1 LITSGTAFSQAQS
14 CAQNQ
19 YTLSL
24 RVTNGEQLWTWSL
37 FAILSLAILFLVSV
51 PAPAEA
57 RDEMGVGV
65 TDALGRPLSRIAL
78 ELHAQDGRTIAHV
91 YTHQDGYARLPIA
104 APGVYTLIATGAH
117 FKPASKL
124 IVWPSGG
131 ASFALIMEAREALN
145 VPISASRLHAQNGLS
160 PTGNSKYTMT
170 ARDIANIPA
179 GEAAPLNEV
188 LLQMP
193 GVALDQNQEIH
204 IRGEHAGIQY
214 QMNGIL
220 LPLDI
225 NNDPTFTQLLNS
237 YFVSSVSLI
246 DGVLP
251 AQYGY
256 RTSGVIA
263 IQTKNGC
270 DGGHNN
276 FTLYGG
282 MYDTAEPSFQLQGCN
297 GRFSYYLTGL
307 YLHSN
312 LGLSSATP
320 GHDPIH
326 DAVNQGQ
333 GFTALTYELNP
344 STTLSFIGGITVA
357 DNDFPNRP
365 GLPPLYTLQGV
376 NPANYPPTA
385 IDSSVDQ
392 QDYYG
397 VLALNGAVGEQLDYQ
412 LAYALHYN
420 TETFNPDPIGDLIY
434 QGIAPQ
440 VFNSDLANTLQENT
454 TYRLGS
460 HTFGAG
466 FYLGEYGVEADNTSQ
481 VFAETGVPP
490 VPSDVPI
497 SVTANLNKI
506 NILFGFYLQDTW
518 QITQKFSVNFGSR
531 WDRADGF
538 VNDSQFSPTINFVYK
553 PRPDTTIHAGFARN
567 FQVPNF
573 QNIST
578 NTSALVGTSGATGL
592 PPSTYSTQLDAETD
606 YTWDVGYT
614 HQFTT
619 HLQWAQDSYFR
630 IDRHYID
637 EGQFGFV
644 PLDAPFN
651 YVRGYGAGIEN
662 TLTYNLRD
670 FSLRA
675 TAFVAREEVRGVA
688 TGQYNFPPLGQ
699 LEYIDNHYIIL
710 DHTPLLG
717 MSGGMAYQWRDY
729 KFMIDGLYSSGL
741 RGGFANT
748 DLLPVVWQVNLGAV
762 RKFELPGLGELENRI
777 TLINIFDRTNLIRP
791 ATGIGVFQ
799 SAYGPRI
806 SLYDGLTMPL
816 PSL

>member
-1 LITSGTAFSQAQS
+1 MLVIAM
-14 CAQNQ
+14 
-19 YTLSL
+19 
-24 RVTNGEQLWTWSL
+24 
-37 FAILSLAILFLVSV
+37 LFLAGATASA
-51 PAPAEA
+51 APQKQI
-57 RDEMGVGV
+57 RVVV
-65 TDALGRPLSRIAL
+65 TDTLGRPLQNIAL
-78 ELHAQDGRTIAHV
+78 ELQGQDGRTITHS
-91 YTHQDGYARLPIA
+91 YTHQDGDAKLQIA
-104 APGVYTLIATGAH
+104 EPGTYMLIATGAH

-124 IVWPSGG
+124 IVWPARSS
-131 ASFALIMEAREALN
+131 SFVLIMEAREALN
-145 VPISASRLHAQNGLS
+145 VPVSASRLRPQNGLS
-160 PTGNSKYTMT
+160 STGNSKYTMT
-170 ARDIANIPA
+170 SKDIANLPA
-179 GEAAPLNEV
+179 GEAAPLNDV

-225 NNDPTFTQLLNS
+225 NNDPTFTQLLNA
-237 YFVSSVSLI
+237 YFVRSVSLI
-246 DGVLP
+246 DGILP
-251 AQYGY
+251 AEYGY
-256 RTSGVIA
+256 RTSGVIE

-276 FTLYGG
+276 FSVYGG
-282 MYDTAEPSFQLQGCN
+282 MYDTAEPSFQLQGCR
-297 GRFSYYLTGL
+297 GKFSYYLTGL
-307 YLHSN
+307 YLHSS

-326 DAVNQGQ
+326 DSVNQGQ
-333 GFTALTYELNP
+333 GFSYLTYDLNP
-344 STTLSFIGGITVA
+344 STKLSFIGGWTVA
-357 DNDFPNRP
+357 DNEFPNRP
-365 GLPPLYTLQGV
+365 DLPPLYTLQGV
-376 NPANYPPTA
+376 NPANYPSSE
-385 IDSSVDQ
+385 IDSSLEQ

-397 VLALNGAVGEQLDYQ
+397 VAALNGVAGQRIDYQ
-412 LAYALHYN
+412 LAYGIHYN
-420 TETFNPDPIGDLIY
+420 EQTFNPDPIGDLIY
-434 QGIAPQ
+434 QGISPQ
-440 VFNSDLANTLQENT
+440 AFTSDLANTLQGDV
-454 TYRLGS
+454 TYHTGN

-466 FYLGEYGVEADNTSQ
+466 FYFGEYGVESDNTSQ
-481 VFAETGVPP
+481 VFRVDTSGVQIPP
-490 VPSDVPI
+490 YLPI
-497 SVTANLNKI
+497 TVIANLNKI
-506 NILFGFYLQDTW
+506 NLLYGLYWQDTW
-518 QITQKFSVNFGSR
+518 QITPKFSVNFGSR

-538 VNDSQFSPTINFVYK
+538 VNDSQFSPTINFVYT
-553 PRPDTTIHAGFARN
+553 PWIDTTIHAGFARN

-573 QNIST
+573 QNISISS
-578 NTSALVGTSGATGL
+578 NLAGTSGSTGL
-592 PPSTYSTQLDAETD
+592 PESTNSTKLDAETD

-614 HQFTT
+614 HQITP
-619 HLQWAQDSYFR
+619 HLQIAQDSYFR

-637 EGQFGFV
+637 EGEFGFI

-662 TLTYNLRD
+662 TLSYNVRD

-688 TGQYNFPPLGQ
+688 TGQYNFAPLGQ

-748 DLLPVVWQVNLGAV
+748 DQLPVVWQVNLGATRRFKV
-762 RKFELPGLGELENRI
+762 PHLGELENRI

-806 SLYDGLTMPL
+806 SLYDGVTVPL